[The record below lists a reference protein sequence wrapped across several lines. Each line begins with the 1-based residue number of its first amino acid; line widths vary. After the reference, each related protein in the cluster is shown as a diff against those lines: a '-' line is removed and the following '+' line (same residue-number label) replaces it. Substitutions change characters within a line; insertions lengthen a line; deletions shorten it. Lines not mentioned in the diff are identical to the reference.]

1 MPSSAVTEKQRAL
14 EALARLPADATIEDA
29 MEQLYFLAKV
39 QRGLEQVASGE
50 TMPHEEAKR
59 RLLP

>member
-1 MPSSAVTEKQRAL
+1 MRSNLVSEKQKLL

-39 QRGLEQVASGE
+39 ERGLDQVASGE
-50 TMPHEEAKR
+50 TATHEEVKR
-59 RLLP
+59 RLFR

>member
-1 MPSSAVTEKQRAL
+1 MPSNAVSDKQRVL
-14 EALARLPADATIEDA
+14 DALARLPADATIEDA

-50 TMPHEEAKR
+50 TVPHEEAKR